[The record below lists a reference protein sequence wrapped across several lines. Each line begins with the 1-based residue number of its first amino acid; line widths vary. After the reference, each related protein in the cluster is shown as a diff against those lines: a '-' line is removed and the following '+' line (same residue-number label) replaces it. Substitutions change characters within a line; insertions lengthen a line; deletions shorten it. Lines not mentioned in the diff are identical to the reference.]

1 MQRWADVLSNV
12 GHLQRR
18 DCPTAIGPQ
27 EGPHTQHDGGQAQR
41 AQHVEID
48 QPGEVQPL
56 GEGQPRGVAQRV
68 AHGLGEGWDEA
79 RHRLGCDPRWVRA
92 GVRGA
97 CHGKAGSPHLHIGGV
112 EKKKQ
117 QENLLLCTTRGV
129 SLHQQA
135 NTKHYLMMLFQQLL

>member
-27 EGPHTQHDGGQAQR
+27 EGPHTQHDGGQAER

-56 GEGQPRGVAQRV
+56 GEGQHRGVAQRV

-79 RHRLGCDPRWVRA
+79 RHRLGCDQPL
-92 GVRGA
+92 
-97 CHGKAGSPHLHIGGV
+97 GSGGHEGCMPHLEKQAVHICTLEV
-112 EKKKQ
+112 WKRKNNKKTCCCAQ
-117 QENLLLCTTRGV
+117 QGV
-129 SLHQQA
+129 SRYINRPTQ
-135 NTKHYLMMLFQQLL
+135 NII